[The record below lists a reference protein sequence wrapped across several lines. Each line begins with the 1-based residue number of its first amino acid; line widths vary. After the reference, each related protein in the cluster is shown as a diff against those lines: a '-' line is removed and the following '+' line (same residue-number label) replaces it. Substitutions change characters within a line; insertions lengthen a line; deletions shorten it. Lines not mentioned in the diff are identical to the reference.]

1 MKTLTKILTVAL
13 TLQAGVLFAGNN
25 LEWVPASRENVSLNT
40 EALAPTVPLIA
51 TFEEIVMTNIYKSF
65 APCNPM
71 AAGFE
76 ETEADINLIYDLAP
90 VTPLV
95 ADFNDTP
102 EIVNPD
108 YSYLAPTTPAIAD
121 FE

>member
-1 MKTLTKILTVAL
+1 MKTLTKILAIAL
-13 TLQAGVLFAGNN
+13 TLQVGVLFAGNN
-25 LEWVPASRENVSLNT
+25 SEWVSAPRENVSLKV
-40 EALAPTVPLIA
+40 EALAPVVPPIA
-51 TFEEIVMTNIYKSF
+51 TFEEISITIIYKSF

-76 ETEADINLIYDLAP
+76 ETESDLNLTYDLAP

-102 EIVNPD
+102 EIANPD
-108 YSYLAPTTPAIAD
+108 YSYLAPTTPAVAD